1 VVRPEKESE
10 GGRGYYTSATSED
23 TMNSKLYLY
32 TLLDIIRMER
42 KKRLKRL
49 EVRRFESLVG
59 GVRGMG
65 IRAGDAENLK
75 KKRYWH
81 EDGGKVKTR
90 TLKRIPGCGTLY
102 DGVGSVKRH
111 LDCIEPGGSFFLL
124 T

>member
-1 VVRPEKESE
+1 
-10 GGRGYYTSATSED
+10 
-23 TMNSKLYLY
+23 MNSKLYFH

-42 KKRLKRL
+42 GKRLKRL

-111 LDCIEPGGSFFLL
+111 LDCIESGGLVFSSYLKESFLFPTFRPRLAS
-124 T
+124 